1 MSAFIVAAART
12 LIAPKGGLFK
22 ETPLHELAASALRMV
37 AQGRTPDSVILG
49 NALGAGG
56 NPARVGAIAAFG
68 VGMSALTVDT
78 QCCSGMDAIALA
90 ADRVTGTDRA
100 ASVIAGGMES
110 FSMAPARFRQ
120 TSQGLIAYEQ
130 AQFAPNPDHD
140 PNVLQAAQQFA
151 IDHCI
156 SRKDQ
161 EAYAVASHEK
171 ALRAFAQDPY
181 ARRLTSAICA
191 RMAPLVPLGH
201 RHPEHAMTAATMAPQ
216 ADAAAAL
223 LVVNQEAL
231 KTVYRH
237 DRLVAIEIVAT
248 AQAGGSSIQP
258 ALAGVTAAQRLLA
271 PLSSR
276 ERAKIACI
284 ELMESFSAQAIHN
297 QRILG
302 FSEAQVNR
310 DGGLLA
316 RGHPIGA
323 SGAILLGNL
332 FYQLQGEP
340 SGSLGLALIPAAGG
354 LGSAMLLRKP

>member
-1 MSAFIVAAART
+1 MNAFIVAAART
-12 LIAPKGGLFK
+12 LIAPKGGLFR

-56 NPARVGAIAAFG
+56 NPARVAAIAAFG
-68 VGMSALTVDT
+68 EHMSALTVDT

-90 ADRVTGTDRA
+90 ADRVRGRDRA

-110 FSMAPARFRQ
+110 FSLAPARFRQ
-120 TSQGLIAYEQ
+120 TPQGLMAYEQ

-140 PNVLQAAQQFA
+140 PDVLQAAQQFA
-151 IDHCI
+151 IDHSI

-161 EAYAVASHEK
+161 EAYAIASHEK
-171 ALRAFAQDPY
+171 AYRALAQDPY
-181 ARRLTSAICA
+181 TRRLTSELCA

-201 RHPEHAMTAATMAPQ
+201 RHPEYAITAATVAPQ

-223 LVVNQEAL
+223 LVVNPQAL
-231 KTVYRH
+231 KTSYRH
-237 DRLVAIEIVAT
+237 ERFSAIEIVAI
-248 AQAGGSSIQP
+248 AQAGGSSTQP
-258 ALAGVTAAQRLLA
+258 ALAGVTASQMLLA
-271 PLSSR
+271 PLSKR
-276 ERAKIACI
+276 ERAKIACV
-284 ELMESFSAQAIHN
+284 ELMESFSAQAILN
-297 QRILG
+297 RRALG
-302 FSEAQVNR
+302 CSQAQVNR

-323 SGAILLGNL
+323 SGAILVGNL

-354 LGSAMLLRKP
+354 LGSAILLRKP